1 MARPCKG
8 VALCDRLDLMRIF
21 GAHFEAEPGLEL
33 HSPDRVETPDEIE
46 FALAWRPGPEA
57 FAPYPNLRAVFS
69 IAAGTDGITVSRSLP
84 RGIPLIR
91 LRDPDQALQMA
102 GFAVFQVLWH
112 HRGMADLLTAQT
124 HHEWARTPGGASP
137 ARRRIGILGL
147 GHMGR
152 QIARSLVALG
162 YPVTSLTRSPPE
174 PEPGV
179 AHLTQADRAAFLART
194 DILINVAPMTEETR
208 GLLDRA
214 LFDALP
220 RGAALIQLGRGGQL
234 VETDLIDALDRGQ
247 LSGASLDV
255 FATEPLP
262 KGHPFWDHPK
272 ILVTPHVAG
281 EPEPK
286 AVVENVRRGMEELD
300 A

>member
-1 MARPCKG
+1 MGRVYKG
-8 VALCDRLDLMRIF
+8 VALCERLDLMRLF
-21 GAHFEAEPGLEL
+21 GPYFAAEPTLDLRPPERIADP
-33 HSPDRVETPDEIE
+33 SEIE
-46 FALAWRPGPEA
+46 FALAWRPGQEA
-57 FAPYPNLRAVFS
+57 FTPYPNLRAVFS
-69 IAAGTDGITVSRSLP
+69 IAAGTDGITASRSLP
-84 RGIPLIR
+84 RDIPLIR

-112 HRGMADLLTAQT
+112 HRGMADLIAAQAR
-124 HHEWARTPGGASP
+124 HEWARRAGGASP

-147 GHMGR
+147 GFMGR
-152 QIARSLVALG
+152 QIARSLAALG
-162 YPVTSLTRSPPE
+162 YPVTSLTRHPPD

-179 AHLTQADRAAFLART
+179 THLTQDRRAAFLAGT
-194 DILINVAPMTEETR
+194 DILINVLPMTPETR

-220 RGAALIQLGRGGQL
+220 RGAALIHMGRGGQL
-234 VETDLIDALDRGQ
+234 VEEDLLAALDSGQ

-262 KGHPFWDHPK
+262 RGHPFWDHPK
-272 ILVTPHVAG
+272 ILVTPHIAG
-281 EPEPK
+281 EAEAG
-286 AVVENVRRGMEELD
+286 AVVENVRRGMEALG